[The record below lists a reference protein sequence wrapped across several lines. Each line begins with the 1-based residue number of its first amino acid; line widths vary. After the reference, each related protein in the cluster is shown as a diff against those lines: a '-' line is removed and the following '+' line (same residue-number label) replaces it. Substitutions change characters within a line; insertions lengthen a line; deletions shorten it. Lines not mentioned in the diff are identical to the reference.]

1 MSSYTYDK
9 KCVQAFLNNQLKL
22 YPEAVADTEQEAREF
37 LEDVMAIVCD
47 NEKEVVE
54 YLEEEMD
61 ITGMSREEILGAD
74 EVFAVGDGRYLVVEG

>member
-1 MSSYTYDK
+1 
-9 KCVQAFLNNQLKL
+9 
-22 YPEAVADTEQEAREF
+22 
-37 LEDVMAIVCD
+37 MAIVCD
-47 NEKEVVE
+47 NEKEVIE